1 MFLTAF
7 YVGIIQIVLFLMT
20 FVILFCELTK
30 VFADTVKSVILR
42 TTVAFALLTLGFYAH
57 YLEYLPYPVVVS
69 LFVITLAACFWTS
82 KFIFKEYIKRKRK
95 QDRLE
100 RIIEIRSNKNVT

>member
-30 VFADTVKSVILR
+30 VFADTIKLVILR
-42 TTVAFALLTLGFYAH
+42 ASVAFSLLTLGFYAH
-57 YLEYLPYPVVVS
+57 YLEHLPYPVVVS
-69 LFVITLAACFWTS
+69 LFVITLAACFCTT
-82 KFIFKEYIKRKRK
+82 KYIFKEYGKRKRK
-95 QDRLE
+95 QDQLE
-100 RIIEIRSNKNVT
+100 RIKQVRSNKNVT

>member
-30 VFADTVKSVILR
+30 VCADTVKSVILR
-42 TTVAFALLTLGFYAH
+42 TVVAFSLLTLGFYAH
-57 YLEYLPYPVVVS
+57 YLEHLPYPVVVS
-69 LFVITLAACFWTS
+69 LFVITLATCFWTS
-82 KFIFKEYIKRKRK
+82 KLIFKEYIKRKRK

-100 RIIEIRSNKNVT
+100 RIIEIRSKKDVT